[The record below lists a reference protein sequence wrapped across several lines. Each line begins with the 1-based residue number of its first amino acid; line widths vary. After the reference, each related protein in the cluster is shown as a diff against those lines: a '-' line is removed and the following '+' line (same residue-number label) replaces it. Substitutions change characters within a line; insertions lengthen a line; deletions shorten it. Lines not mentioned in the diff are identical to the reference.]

1 MQNESVYPID
11 NLGSKLP
18 MAVSLTVSTKMETG
32 SAMSPVISTATVMLP
47 PPSEIVYG
55 VLINSM
61 VTAVHTHKNQQT
73 YTTFASLPYSGFIS

>member
-1 MQNESVYPID
+1 MQNESVYLID
-11 NLGSKLP
+11 NLGSKSP

-47 PPSEIVYG
+47 PPSETVYG

-61 VTAVHTHKNQQT
+61 VTAVQT
-73 YTTFASLPYSGFIS
+73 QNTTNLSTFASLPYSGFIL